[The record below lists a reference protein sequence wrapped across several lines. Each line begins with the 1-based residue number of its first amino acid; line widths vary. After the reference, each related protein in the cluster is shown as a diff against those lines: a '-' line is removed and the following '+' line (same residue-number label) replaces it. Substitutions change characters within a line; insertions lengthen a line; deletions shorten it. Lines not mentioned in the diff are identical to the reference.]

1 MSLLRKVDERFSIV
15 NSLMWAAKTTKP
27 AMEVVYRELFLRDL
41 SRLGLEDLY
50 YPVGSAANHSLLY
63 LIARS
68 FIELPIRNALEM
80 GAGQSSILLSQL
92 NERLKKEA
100 TITTVEHD
108 PLWAERIQSQV
119 THRVNVAPLV
129 PKSINGHNIYH
140 YGGEYF
146 DPAVLYDFVLVDG
159 PPAHGKEDMA
169 LNRLGALELFRKN
182 LAENFVI
189 IVDDAERRGEDM
201 LVGAIRQQLKGDGR
215 DFKEAAIMAAK
226 QQHIFAAGRF
236 LGAVFF

>member
-1 MSLLRKVDERFSIV
+1 MSLLRKVDERFSSV

-108 PLWAERIQSQV
+108 
-119 THRVNVAPLV
+119 
-129 PKSINGHNIYH
+129 
-140 YGGEYF
+140 
-146 DPAVLYDFVLVDG
+146 
-159 PPAHGKEDMA
+159 
-169 LNRLGALELFRKN
+169 
-182 LAENFVI
+182 
-189 IVDDAERRGEDM
+189 
-201 LVGAIRQQLKGDGR
+201 
-215 DFKEAAIMAAK
+215 
-226 QQHIFAAGRF
+226 
-236 LGAVFF
+236 